1 MNNLN
6 MPIVENVL
14 SAIYF
19 ILTSREAMLLN

>member
-6 MPIVENVL
+6 IPIVENVL

-19 ILTSREAMLLN
+19 ILTSCEVMLLN